1 MKVTNACFSS
11 LNNFLCLSY
20 SFFVHEIIFYEF
32 FIVFCVVQFENFQA
46 LIEGFFVNIVEKIK
60 AVISASNGIYILD
73 WITIIKLVSFS
84 QFLRIFNEFLWWR
97 QGKTV
102 KVINEIICD
111 ECRPSMCSRAISV
124 IETDY
129 AGTRFA

>member
-11 LNNFLCLSY
+11 LNNFLCLYY

-32 FIVFCVVQFENFQA
+32 LIVFCVFQYENFQA

-60 AVISASNGIYILD
+60 AVISATNGIYILD

-84 QFLRIFNEFLWWR
+84 QFLHIFNEFLWWR
-97 QGKTV
+97 QGKLS
-102 KVINEIICD
+102 K
-111 ECRPSMCSRAISV
+111 
-124 IETDY
+124 
-129 AGTRFA
+129 

>member
-1 MKVTNACFSS
+1 MPVSIFLKSFLS
-11 LNNFLCLSY
+11 LV

-60 AVISASNGIYILD
+60 AVISASDGCNVLD
-73 WITIIKLVSFS
+73 WITIIKFVSFS
-84 QFLRIFNEFLWWR
+84 QFLRIFNEFLWR
-97 QGKTV
+97 RKRKTV

-111 ECRPSMCSRAISV
+111 ECCYPMCSWSNSV
-124 IETDY
+124 IEIDY
-129 AGTRFA
+129 AGTRFV